1 MFLTF
6 GEIQNSSITNI
17 TDASPTDPTFAGYI
31 MEAVQRLI
39 TRGDWMGTV
48 VPIRTCIN
56 RGCCVWPREVDHI
69 RKIADCGGTIPL
81 HGMFYDFLPWRD
93 RRYHGEGFWRGS
105 VGRRNIVNRGFS
117 ATYQDIPGDGY
128 FVRMYVEAP
137 EDYGKTLTIFGVD
150 NSNQPLRTRNID
162 GITWSEGLVLT
173 AQYPYA
179 QTPVY
184 IRRIDRIIR
193 DSTQC
198 NSTLFAVGNVSVS
211 TYQFGFLYNIDT
223 GANVSVTI
231 DGLPGAQSINLGGEA
246 TPSSNV
252 IGSVWNYDQQQWVP
266 IVARGQPGFYY
277 IDFNQPAQ
285 NTNLGGQVY
294 CPTTLQFENLIARG
308 AQGAQFLEPGTFAA
322 QNTSTTN
329 EFPLAEY
336 QPSETN
342 PRYVKQQVHL
352 PCCPA
357 PSGQGIVAGQNPPA
371 SVVALVKLRQIMPV
385 NPNDIIVIQSIPAI
399 KMAVQA
405 IIAGEAGEIQQE
417 EAFMQKAINEL
428 NRELQD
434 WLPNDQIPVSLGEV
448 NNTRIGRTK
457 MF

>member
-1 MFLTF
+1 MFLTY
-6 GEIQNSSITNI
+6 GECQQSNISNI
-17 TDASPTDPTFAGYI
+17 TSASPSDPQFAAYI
-31 MEAVQRLI
+31 YEAVIRLLS
-39 TRGDWMGTV
+39 RGDFVGTV

-56 RGCCVWPREVDHI
+56 RGCVTWPREIDHV
-69 RKIADCGGTIPL
+69 RKIADCKGTIPL

-117 ATYQDIPGDGY
+117 ATYQDMPGDGY
-128 FVRMYVEAP
+128 FVRMYVEVP
-137 EDYGKTLTIFGVD
+137 EDYGATLTIFGVD
-150 NSNQPLRTRNID
+150 NANQPLRTRNVD
-162 GITWSEGLVLT
+162 GITWSEGITLT

-179 QTPVY
+179 QTTVY

-193 DSTQC
+193 TATQG
-198 NSTLFAVGNVSVS
+198 NATLFAVGNVSVN

-223 GANVSVTI
+223 GTNVSITI
-231 DGLPGAQSINLGGEA
+231 DGLAGSQSINLGGEA
-246 TPSSNV
+246 TPSPYV

-277 IDFNQPAQ
+277 IDFNQPAA
-285 NTNLGGQVY
+285 NTNFGGQVY
-294 CPTTLQFENLIARG
+294 CPTTMQFENLIARG
-308 AQGAQFLEPGTFAA
+308 APGMQYLEPGTFAA
-322 QNTSTTN
+322 PNTTTTN
-329 EFPLAEY
+329 MFPLAEY

-342 PRYVKQQVHL
+342 PKYVKQQVHL
-352 PCCPA
+352 PCCAA
-357 PSGQGIVAGQNPPA
+357 PSGRGIVPGVEHPT
-371 SVVALVKLRQIMPV
+371 SIVALVKLRQIMPV

-428 NRELQD
+428 NRELED
-434 WLPNDQIPVSLGEV
+434 WLPADQIPIALGEL
-448 NNTRIGRTK
+448 NNTRIGRMK
-457 MF
+457 AF